1 MMSSYQ
7 RRPAPA
13 LAQGPYCS
21 FCSIRDDT
29 HYFSSDD
36 SACLLCEGHEFWPL
50 GVAFGAFVATLCL
63 WAVGRRNRQRVPRR
77 LRALLDWGH
86 SRFLGVHSQLRLR
99 AKVKQCVLFCER
111 WPLEQ

>member
-1 MMSSYQ
+1 MSSYQ

-29 HYFSSDD
+29 HYYSSDD
-36 SACLLCEGHEFWPL
+36 SAYLLCEGHEFWPL

-63 WAVGRRNRQRVPRR
+63 WAVGRRNRRRVPRR
-77 LRALLDWGH
+77 LRALLDRGH

-111 WPLEQ
+111 WSLEQ

>member
-1 MMSSYQ
+1 MMSSH
-7 RRPAPA
+7 RARSRTGTI
-13 LAQGPYCS
+13 LCS

-29 HYFSSDD
+29 HYFSSDA

-50 GVAFGAFVATLCL
+50 GVALGAVVATLCL
-63 WAVGRRNRQRVPRR
+63 WAVGRRNRQRAPRR

-99 AKVKQCVLFCER
+99 AKVR
-111 WPLEQ
+111 RI